1 MMYESGKYAQVFK
14 ILMSE
19 IFNELQ
25 IKLPKDKKV

>member
-1 MMYESGKYAQVFK
+1 MVYELGKHAQVFN

-19 IFNELQ
+19 ILNELQ